1 MFRRSL
7 PTALVRALA
16 LGAASLMAA
25 CSSTQPARFHSLA
38 APPGAAPAAAAPAAA
53 TPWVVDLGP
62 VTVPAGVD
70 QPQWVVRL
78 PDGSLRVLEQER
90 WVAPLRDEVRG
101 ALLEALR
108 QRTGAVDARTAPAP
122 ATTPATS
129 PVRVR
134 VDVQRFETL
143 AGEGAWLEAG
153 WSVAPGGFACRIT
166 LREAAGTAD
175 ALALADAHRRA
186 VTALAERIGQSA
198 RDGRCP
204 A

>member
-1 MFRRSL
+1 MVRRLL
-7 PTALVRALA
+7 PTALARALA
-16 LGAASLMAA
+16 TGAACLMAA

-38 APPGAAPAAAAPAAA
+38 ALPAAAPAASSPAAA

-90 WVAPLRDEVRG
+90 WVAPLRDELRG

-108 QRTGAVDARTAPAP
+108 QRTGAIDARTVPA
-122 ATTPATS
+122 PATS

-134 VDVQRFETL
+134 LDVQRFETL
-143 AGEGAWLEAG
+143 AGQGAWLEAG
-153 WSVAPGGFACRIT
+153 WSMAPAGFACRVT
-166 LREAAGTAD
+166 LRESAGTGD

-186 VTALAERIGQSA
+186 VMALAERIGQSA

>member
-38 APPGAAPAAAAPAAA
+38 ALPGAAPAAPAPAAA

-90 WVAPLRDEVRG
+90 WVAPLRDEVRA

-108 QRTGAVDARTAPAP
+108 LRTGAIDARSVPAP
-122 ATTPATS
+122 ATGT
-129 PVRVR
+129 VRVR

-143 AGEGAWLEAG
+143 AGEGAWIEAG
-153 WSVAPGGFACRIT
+153 WSVAPAGFACRVT
-166 LREAAGTAD
+166 LREAAGPGD
-175 ALALADAHRRA
+175 PLALAEAHRRA
-186 VTALAERIGQSA
+186 VMALAERIGQST

-204 A
+204 G